1 VSQSSRRWLIQAV
14 LVVAVL
20 SFLGFSI
27 VPIYSAIRENRPAST
42 ASGSASPSPGANQSQ
57 LLSQEKGYETV
68 LAREPN
74 NPTALEGLLQIRL
87 QKIQAGTGEVKDVIE
102 PLQKLVELNP
112 ERAEYRILLAEAQQQ
127 VGSQEA
133 AVDNFQTVLDQ
144 QPGNL
149 EALRGLVRLQL
160 QDQRPEAAISLL
172 EETLADAQD
181 QAKGIDVSQVQLVL
195 AEVYASQ
202 QQYDQALSLYDRMI
216 EANTQDFRP
225 VLGKALALRAQGDTA
240 AAQTAFNSAVALA
253 PAQLKEQVKQI
264 AAQPQTPA
272 VPNPSP

>member
-27 VPIYSAIRENRPAST
+27 VPIYSAIRDAAPT
-42 ASGSASPSPGANQSQ
+42 ASGSASPSPAANQSQ
-57 LLSQEKGYETV
+57 LLSQEQGYETV

-87 QKIQAGTGEVKDVIE
+87 QKIQAGTGEVKDVID
-102 PLQKLVELNP
+102 PLQKLVELSP

-127 VGSQEA
+127 VGSPEA
-133 AVDNFQTVLDQ
+133 AAENFQTVLDQ

-172 EETLADAQD
+172 EETLAAGQD
-181 QAKGIDVSQVQLVL
+181 QSQGIDIPQVQLVL

-216 EANTQDFRP
+216 EADAQDFRP

-240 AAQTAFNSAVALA
+240 AAQSAFNSAVALA
-253 PAQLKEQVKQI
+253 PAQFKEQVKQI

-272 VPNPSP
+272 APNPNP

>member
-1 VSQSSRRWLIQAV
+1 MSQSSRRWLIQAV
-14 LVVAVL
+14 LIVAVL

-27 VPIYSAIRENRPAST
+27 VPIYSAIRDPAPT

-57 LLSQEKGYETV
+57 LLSQEKGYEAV

-87 QKIQAGTGEVKDVIE
+87 QKIQAGTGEVKDVID
-102 PLQKLVELNP
+102 PLQKLVELSP
-112 ERAEYRILLAEAQQQ
+112 ERAEYRILMAEAQQE
-127 VGSQEA
+127 VGNLEA
-133 AVDNFQTVLDQ
+133 AAENFQTVVDQ

-160 QDQRPEAAISLL
+160 QEQRPDAAISLL
-172 EETLADAQD
+172 EETLAAGQD
-181 QAKGIDVSQVQLVL
+181 QSKGIDVSQVQLVL

-216 EANTQDFRP
+216 ETNTQDFRP
-225 VLGKALALRAQGDTA
+225 VLGKALALRAQGNTA

-272 VPNPSP
+272 ASNPSP

>member
-1 VSQSSRRWLIQAV
+1 MSQSSRRWLIQAV
-14 LVVAVL
+14 LIVAVL

-27 VPIYSAIRENRPAST
+27 VPIYSAIRDPAPT

-57 LLSQEKGYETV
+57 LLSQEKGYEAV

-87 QKIQAGTGEVKDVIE
+87 QKIQAGTGEVKDVID
-102 PLQKLVELNP
+102 PLQKLVELSP
-112 ERAEYRILLAEAQQQ
+112 ERAEYRILMAEAQQE
-127 VGSQEA
+127 VGNLEA
-133 AVDNFQTVLDQ
+133 AAENFQTVVDQ

-160 QDQRPEAAISLL
+160 QEQRPDAAISLL
-172 EETLADAQD
+172 EETLAAGQD
-181 QAKGIDVSQVQLVL
+181 QSKGIDVSQVQLVL

-216 EANTQDFRP
+216 ETNTQDFRP
-225 VLGKALALRAQGDTA
+225 VLGKALALRAQGNIA

-272 VPNPSP
+272 ASNPSP